1 MSGNKEIALRV
12 ESAKQRD
19 VGKKIARVPRKV
31 FKELELEVGDYIE
44 VRSNKGASVAQ
55 AWPAYPEDEGYEI
68 IRIDGFMRE
77 TLGVSVGDVV
87 FVRKAYAVPAQR
99 VILAFDESDFLGADY
114 DPRYREYYARNLA
127 QYLKRELLQKPLIRG
142 DIVVLSYFGYFGN
155 PIRLRVVSTTPSQ
168 IVYVTESTEIVIRP
182 EPVKGA
188 PAGVPRVTW
197 EDIGDLEEVKE
208 KIREIVELPLKH
220 PELFERL
227 GIEPPKGILLY
238 GPPGVGKTLLA
249 KALANE
255 TGAYFLAINGPEIM
269 SKYYGESEQR
279 LRQIFEEA
287 KKNAPAIIFID
298 EIDAIAPKREEV
310 VGEVEKRVVA
320 QLLALMDGLEER
332 GKVIVIGATNRPDAV
347 DPALRRPGRFDREI
361 EVPPPDKKARREI
374 LAVHTRNVPL
384 AEDVDLDKLAE
395 MTYGYTGAD
404 LAALVKEAAM
414 NALRRFLK
422 EHAIDLD
429 KPIPSE
435 LLQKLKVTMSDFYK
449 AMKNIAPSL
458 MREVLIEVPEVHWDD
473 IGGLD
478 LVKQQLREA
487 VEWPIKYPQIFEQ
500 MGIRPPKGILLYGPP
515 GCGKTLLAKA
525 AATESGANFIAVK
538 GPEVLSK
545 WVGESEKAIREIFR
559 RARRAAPAIIFFDE
573 IDAIAPV
580 RGHDVSGVTDRIVN
594 QLLTEMD
601 GIEALRGVVVIGA
614 TNRPDLLD
622 PALLRPGRFDRIIF
636 VPPPDLKARY
646 EILKIHTRKIP
657 LAEDVDLIELAKR
670 TEGYSGADLEA
681 LIREAVMLALREDLS
696 PRPISFKYFIK
707 AMEYV
712 KPSLTKDRLDAYEK
726 IQEELTRKIMYM

>member
-1 MSGNKEIALRV
+1 MPDNKEMTLRV
-12 ESAKQRD
+12 ESARQRD

-31 FKELELEVGDYIE
+31 FKGLEIEVGDYIE
-44 VRSNKGASVAQ
+44 IKSARGVTVAQ

-77 TLGVSVGDVV
+77 VLSVGVGDVV
-87 FVRKAYAVPAQR
+87 YVRKANAVPAQR
-99 VILAFDESDFLGADY
+99 VILAFTEGDFFGADY
-114 DPRYREYYARNLA
+114 DPRYKEYYAKNLA
-127 QYLKRELLQKPLIRG
+127 QYIKRELIQKPLIRG
-142 DIVVLSYFGYFGN
+142 DIVVVSYFGYFGN
-155 PIRLRVVSTTPSQ
+155 PIRLRVISTTPSQ
-168 IVYVTESTEIVIRP
+168 IVYVTEATDIIIRTELVR
-182 EPVKGA
+182 GA
-188 PAGVPRVTW
+188 PTGVPRVTW

-220 PELFERL
+220 PELFDRL

-255 TGAYFLAINGPEIM
+255 TGAYFIAINGPEIM

-279 LRQIFEEA
+279 LRQIFDEA
-287 KKNAPAIIFID
+287 RKNAPAIIFID

-320 QLLALMDGLEER
+320 QLLSLMDGLEER
-332 GKVIVIGATNRPDAV
+332 GRVVVIGATNRPDAL

-361 EVPPPDKKARREI
+361 EVPPPDKRARREI
-374 LAVHTRNVPL
+374 LSVHTRNVPL
-384 AEDVDLDKLAE
+384 AEDIDLDKLAE

-435 LLQKLKVTMSDFYK
+435 LLQKLKVTMGDFLN
-449 AMKNIAPSL
+449 AMRNVAPSL

-473 IGGLD
+473 IGGLEN
-478 LVKQQLREA
+478 VKQQLREA
-487 VEWPIKYPQIFEQ
+487 VEWPLKYPGMFEQ
-500 MGIRPPKGILLYGPP
+500 MGIRAPKGVLLYGPP

-538 GPEVLSK
+538 GPEILSK
-545 WVGESEKAIREIFR
+545 WVGESEKAVREIFR
-559 RARRAAPAIIFFDE
+559 RARRAAPAIVFFDE

-601 GIEALRGVVVIGA
+601 GIEPLRGVVVIGA

-622 PALLRPGRFDRIIF
+622 SALLRPGRFDRIIF

-657 LAEDVDLIELAKR
+657 LSDDVDLIQLAKT

-681 LIREAVMLALREDLS
+681 LVREAVMLALREDMS
-696 PRPISFKYFIK
+696 PRPIPYKYFQK

-712 KPSLTKDRLDAYEK
+712 KPSLTRERLEAYERVH
-726 IQEELTRKIMYM
+726 EELTRRMLYM

>member
-1 MSGNKEIALRV
+1 MSKNEVTLRV

-19 VGKKIARVPRKV
+19 VGKKIARIPRKT
-31 FKELELEVGDYIE
+31 FKELGIEVGDYIE
-44 VRSNKGASVAQ
+44 IRSNKGVTVAQ

-77 TLGVSVGDVV
+77 TLAVSVGDVV
-87 FVRKAYAVPAQR
+87 AVRRAYAVPAQR
-99 VILAFDESDFLGADY
+99 VILVAEETELLGADY
-114 DPRYREYYARNLA
+114 DPRYKEYYTKNLS
-127 QYLKRELLQKPLIRG
+127 QYLKRELLQKPLVRG

-155 PIRLRVVSTTPSQ
+155 PIRLRVISTTPSQ
-168 IVYVTESTEIVIRP
+168 IVYVTETTEIAVRL
-182 EPVKGA
+182 EPVRGA

-255 TGAYFLAINGPEIM
+255 TGAYFIAINGPEIM
-269 SKYYGESEQR
+269 SKYYGESEQK

-287 KKNAPAIIFID
+287 KKSAPAIIFID

-332 GKVIVIGATNRPDAV
+332 GKVIVIGATNRPDAL

-361 EVPPPDKKARREI
+361 EVPPPDKRARREI
-374 LAVHTRNVPL
+374 LSVHTRNVPL

-404 LAALVKEAAM
+404 LAALVKETAM

-435 LLQKLKVTMSDFYK
+435 LLQKLKVTMADFYK
-449 AMKNIAPSL
+449 AMKNVAPSL
-458 MREVLIEVPEVHWDD
+458 MREVLIEVPEVRWDD

-487 VEWPIKYPQIFEQ
+487 VEWPIKYPHIFEH

-538 GPEVLSK
+538 GPEILSK
-545 WVGESEKAIREIFR
+545 WVGESEKAIREIFK
-559 RARRAAPAIIFFDE
+559 RARKAAPAIIFFDE

-594 QLLTEMD
+594 QMLTEMD

-622 PALLRPGRFDRIIF
+622 PALLRPGRFDRVIY
-636 VPPPDLKARY
+636 VPPPDTKARY

-657 LAEDVDLIELAKR
+657 LAEDVNLVELAKI

-681 LIREAVMLALREDLS
+681 LVREAVMLALREDIR
-696 PRPISFKYFIK
+696 PRPIGVKYFTK

-712 KPSLTKDRLDAYEK
+712 KPSLTKERLESYEK
-726 IQEELTRKIMYM
+726 VQEELTRRMLYM